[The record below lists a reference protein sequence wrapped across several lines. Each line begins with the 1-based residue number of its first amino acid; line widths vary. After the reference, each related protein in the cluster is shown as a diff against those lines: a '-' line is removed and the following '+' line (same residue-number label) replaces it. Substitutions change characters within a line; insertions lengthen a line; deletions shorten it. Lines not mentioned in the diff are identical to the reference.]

1 MSKKHPSP
9 RRTRHLLHKIINRIT
24 LTGLLLAVQLAWLVW
39 FTLRLSEY
47 ALGISTL
54 FTVLSLL
61 LSLYIVRREENPAYK
76 ICWIIVL
83 SALPLFGL
91 LIYSV
96 FGNKRLS
103 RRMRKKIEAVEKEH
117 RVPSPTSEPTDLS
130 PRFAAT
136 CRYLSR
142 YGSYPAYAGTQ
153 VTYYPLGDE
162 LFPALLADLE
172 RAKRY
177 IFLEYFIIAEGKM
190 LDRVLDVLERRASE
204 GVDVRIIYDD
214 IGCEAATPLS
224 FVAKAERAGIRTL
237 GFNRILP
244 FLSIVMNHRDHRKY
258 TIIDGQ
264 VAYTGGINLA
274 DEYINEKVRFGHWK
288 DTGLRLEGEAVQSF
302 VYMFLNLWNAFLPTD
317 QDYSRF
323 VDTSAPTSNQDA
335 PSVVLPYSDSPLDD
349 ENVGET
355 VYLEIL
361 AQAEDYVYIFTPYL
375 IIDSELQ
382 TALCTAAK
390 RGVDVRIVTPG
401 IPDKKAAY
409 RLTRS
414 YYPPL
419 LRAGVKIYEYTPG
432 FLHAKSFVCDDKIA
446 VVGTINM
453 DYRSLYLHFECGT
466 LLYGGRAVTDLKA
479 DCLATM
485 EKSRRVEPQSAG
497 RPRPLRALRALVD
510 AILRTFSPL
519 F

>member
-1 MSKKHPSP
+1 MSKNPSP
-9 RRTRHLLHKIINRIT
+9 RRARHFFHKILNRIT
-24 LTGLLLAVQLAWLVW
+24 LTGLLLAIQLAWLCW
-39 FTLRLSEY
+39 FVFRLSQY
-47 ALGISTL
+47 AVGINIL
-54 FTVLSLL
+54 FTVLSLIL
-61 LSLYIVRREENPAYK
+61 ALYIVRREENPAYK
-76 ICWIIVL
+76 ISWIIVL
-83 SALPLFGL
+83 CALPLFGL
-91 LIYSV
+91 LIYGV
-96 FGNKRLS
+96 FGNKHLS
-103 RRMRKKIEAVEKEH
+103 RRLRNKIETVEKSH
-117 RVPSPTSEPTDLS
+117 PAPAPSRSPEGLP
-130 PRFAAT
+130 PRFGAT
-136 CRYLSR
+136 CDYLAR
-142 YGSYPAYAGTQ
+142 HGSYPAYTDTSA
-153 VTYYPLGDE
+153 TYYSLGDE

-172 RAKRY
+172 QAKHY

-190 LDRVLDVLERRASE
+190 LDKLLDVLSRKAAE

-224 FVAKAERAGIRTL
+224 FVARAEKQGIRTL
-237 GFNRILP
+237 GFNRIIP

-258 TIIDGQ
+258 TVIDGR
-264 VAYTGGINLA
+264 VVYTGGINIA

-288 DTGLRLEGEAVQSF
+288 DTGLRLEGAAAHSF
-302 VYMFLNLWNAFLPTD
+302 VHMFLNLWNAFRPTET
-317 QDYSRF
+317 DYSPF
-323 VDTSAPTSNQDA
+323 LPDASVTPAEGSPTA
-335 PSVVLPYSDSPLDD
+335 VVPYSDSPLDD

-361 AQAEDYVYIFTPYL
+361 AQAENYVYIFTPYL

-401 IPDKKAAY
+401 VPDKKTAY

-414 YYPPL
+414 YYPAL
-419 LRAGVKIYEYTPG
+419 MQAGVKIFEYTPG

-466 LLYGGRAVTDLKA
+466 LLYGGEAVMALKQ
-479 DCLATM
+479 DCLETM
-485 EKSRRVEPQSAG
+485 ELSRVVVREDKK
-497 RPRPLRALRALVD
+497 RHLRFWRSLID

>member
-1 MSKKHPSP
+1 MPKKQPSP
-9 RRTRHLLHKIINRIT
+9 RRARHFLHKILNRIT
-24 LTGLLLAVQLAWLVW
+24 LTGLLLAVQLAWLCW
-39 FTLRLSEY
+39 FVFCLSQY
-47 ALGISTL
+47 AVGINIL
-54 FTVLSLL
+54 FTALSLL
-61 LSLYIVRREENPAYK
+61 LALYIVRREENPAYK
-76 ICWIIVL
+76 ISWIIVL
-83 SALPLFGL
+83 CALPLFGL
-91 LIYSV
+91 LIYGV
-96 FGNKRLS
+96 FGNKHLS
-103 RRMRKKIEAVEKEH
+103 RRMRKKIETVERTH
-117 RVPSPTSEPTDLS
+117 PAPAPSRSPEGLP
-130 PRFAAT
+130 PRFGAT
-136 CRYLSR
+136 CDYLAR
-142 YGSYPAYAGTQ
+142 HGSYPAYTDTG
-153 VTYYPLGDE
+153 VTYYTLGDE

-172 RAKRY
+172 KAKHY
-177 IFLEYFIIAEGKM
+177 IFLEYFIIAEGTM
-190 LDRVLDVLERRASE
+190 LDKLLDVLARKASE

-224 FVAKAERAGIRTL
+224 FVARAEKQGIRTL
-237 GFNRILP
+237 GFNRIIP

-258 TIIDGQ
+258 TVIDGRI
-264 VAYTGGINLA
+264 VYTGGINIA

-288 DTGLRLEGEAVQSF
+288 DTGLRLEGEAVHSF
-302 VYMFLNLWNAFLPTD
+302 VYMFLNLWNAFRPTET
-317 QDYSRF
+317 DYSPF
-323 VDTSAPTSNQDA
+323 LPDTAAPSGESAPA
-335 PSVVLPYSDSPLDD
+335 AVIPYSDSPLDD

-361 AQAEDYVYIFTPYL
+361 AQAERYVYIFTPYL

-382 TALCTAAK
+382 SALCTAAK

-419 LRAGVKIYEYTPG
+419 MKAGVKIYEYTPG
-432 FLHAKSFVCDDKIA
+432 FLHAKSFVCDDKLA

-466 LLYGGRAVTDLKA
+466 LFYGGEAVTALKD
-479 DCLATM
+479 DCLKTIQQ
-485 EKSRRVEPQSAG
+485 SREVVCQNKK
-497 RPRPLRALRALVD
+497 RPPRFWQGLID